1 MFLFQVGFTSNN
13 NVMLKNTKLFIYTMI
28 LLGLLTLED
37 ALQIKEDYLIRALN

>member
-28 LLGLLTLED
+28 I
-37 ALQIKEDYLIRALN
+37 QKIKITGVINIGRCSAN